1 MNITMQLCRGGA
13 DNMTEQI
20 LIGLGKAGFVK
31 QAGARFSK
39 KDIRD

>member
-1 MNITMQLCRGGA
+1 MQLGRGGA

-39 KDIRD
+39 KDIGD